1 MRKIYFLLISLI
13 CVLSVNAQNGRLPEE
28 VVPGSK
34 GELPVVA
41 AVAPVRGG
49 EVAILDLSDVG
60 YDPFII
66 NGYVDI
72 VANLRFP
79 MVSEVGCDYYTIQ
92 YRNHGD
98 GSWSTLMEN
107 DNPRHFSD
115 RAVGMPMYIYGVTDY
130 RLVLHGGE
138 KDGYVSN
145 IVTAQPISMY
155 SRYRGWSESP
165 SIEHCMVGKII
176 GDELSFSADTYNSG
190 TITEFSS
197 EDGYFTYQWY
207 RRNPNNW
214 DLTKIEGATDI
225 HYTPT
230 LDDAGY
236 QLIIEVR
243 GDKVHCDFML
253 RHPLTGVVCVPVQA
267 SVDYVGSDGFV
278 LNTDYV
284 IPKPQE
290 KIIRTVSWN
299 ENVAEFDSNCISE
312 RKAGQYVF
320 RLPQK
325 DYDYCIYDFANPAY
339 FLTFHYEM
347 MGWYREVQLMTDR
360 YTGLLGVKAEKSGNP
375 VSTIIDVIGQNIDGN
390 WSVVASKSTEEA
402 LEGVVYFQDE
412 NGSPLLFQRPYYVMA
427 RATSSTAN
435 TYYPN
440 VLTLENAQT
449 VVPGESWNANVVTIE
464 VQNATSVDPITAS
477 SVTKQYF
484 TIDGRS
490 GLSRGVNIM
499 RTSDGKVRKVVVR

>member
-1 MRKIYFLLISLI
+1 MKKIYFLLISLI
-13 CVLSVNAQNGRLPEE
+13 CTLSVHSQNGRLPAE
-28 VVPGSK
+28 VEPASK
-34 GELPVVA
+34 GQLPEVL
-41 AVAPVRGG
+41 AVDPARPG
-49 EVAILDLSDVG
+49 EIAILDLSDVG

-72 VANLRFP
+72 VANLSFP
-79 MVSEVGCDYYTIQ
+79 MVSEVGCEYYTIQ
-92 YRNHGD
+92 YKNHGGD
-98 GSWSTLMEN
+98 SWSTLME
-107 DNPRHFSD
+107 DESPRHIAD
-115 RAVGMPMYIYGVTDY
+115 RSVGMSMHLYGVTDY

-145 IVTAQPISMY
+145 IVTAQPLSMY

-165 SIEHCMVGKII
+165 SIEHCMVGKTI
-176 GDELSFSADTYNSG
+176 GDELSFHADTYKEG
-190 TITEFSS
+190 HITDYTH

-214 DLTKIEGATDI
+214 DLTKIDGATDI

-230 LDDAGY
+230 LEDAGY
-236 QLIIEVR
+236 QLIIEVG

-278 LNTDYV
+278 LNTDYA
-284 IPKPQE
+284 IPEPQN

-299 ENVAEFDSNCISE
+299 QDAPEFNPSCISE
-312 RKAGQYVF
+312 RKPGQYVF
-320 RLPQK
+320 RLPET
-325 DYDYCIYDFANPAY
+325 DYAYGIYDFANPAY

-347 MGWYREVQLMTDR
+347 MDWYREVQLMTDR
-360 YTGLLGVKAEKSGNP
+360 YKGLLGVKAEKSGNP
-375 VSTIIDVIGQNIDGN
+375 VSTIIDVIGQDIDGN
-390 WSVVASKSTEEA
+390 WAVVASKSTDEA
-402 LEGVVYFQDE
+402 VDGVVYFQDE
-412 NGSPLLFQRPYYVMA
+412 EMMPTLFQRPYYVMA

-435 TYYPN
+435 TYYPSA
-440 VLTLENAQT
+440 LTVDNAQT
-449 VVPGESWNANVVTIE
+449 VVPGDSWEPTIVTIE
-464 VQNATSVDPITAS
+464 VQDATSVNSLAAS